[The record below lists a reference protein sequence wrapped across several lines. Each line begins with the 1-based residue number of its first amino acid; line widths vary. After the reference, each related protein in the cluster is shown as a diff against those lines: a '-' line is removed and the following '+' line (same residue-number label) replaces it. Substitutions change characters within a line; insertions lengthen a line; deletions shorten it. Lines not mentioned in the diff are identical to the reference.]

1 MTTIDEAEV
10 AKFTALAARDDISS
24 LIAVFEEAI
33 LFDDN
38 KNEYWLARQLQVLL
52 GYTNWQNFSLA
63 IERAKQACLL
73 SKHDIENHFIEVF
86 TEASKNS
93 SGGRPSSDYHLSRY
107 ACYLIAQ
114 NSDSRKKQVA
124 FAQTYF
130 AIQTRKQEL
139 QDKNVREDKALLEAQ
154 KRLMLREEMSEH
166 NKMLA
171 SAAKNAGVIKP
182 VDYAIFQNYG
192 YKGLYGGLD
201 RGGIQ
206 RSKGLKDK
214 QNILD
219 HMGSTE
225 LAANLFRAT
234 QAEEK
239 LIRDK
244 IKGKN
249 AANNAHLEVGKKVRE
264 AIKDI
269 GGTMPENLPVAEDIK
284 KVTRRVA
291 KTLTQKDE
299 P

>member
-124 FAQTYF
+124 F
-130 AIQTRKQEL
+130 
-139 QDKNVREDKALLEAQ
+139 
-154 KRLMLREEMSEH
+154 
-166 NKMLA
+166 
-171 SAAKNAGVIKP
+171 
-182 VDYAIFQNYG
+182 
-192 YKGLYGGLD
+192 
-201 RGGIQ
+201 
-206 RSKGLKDK
+206 
-214 QNILD
+214 
-219 HMGSTE
+219 
-225 LAANLFRAT
+225 LFRAT